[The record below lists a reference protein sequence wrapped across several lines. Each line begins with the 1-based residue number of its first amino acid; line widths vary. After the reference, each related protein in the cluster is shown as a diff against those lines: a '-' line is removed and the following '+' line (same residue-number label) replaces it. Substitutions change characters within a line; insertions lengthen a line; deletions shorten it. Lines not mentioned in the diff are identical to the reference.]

1 MSTIRIFGAFGLEL
15 LVPIIAFACLFMVL
29 LKKEKSEGE

>member
-1 MSTIRIFGAFGLEL
+1 MSTLTIFGAFGFEL
-15 LVPIIAFACLFMVL
+15 LVPIIAFGWLFLVL